1 MAVQINTINIGM
13 TDTQRDGVVTILRH
27 VLADQHLL
35 YIKTRN
41 YHWNVVGPLFHTLH
55 ELFESQYIQL
65 ATDID
70 NTAERIRYL
79 GAPAIGTLT
88 EFQRYT
94 TLTESPEDYPDAITM
109 ITNLVM
115 DHETMIR
122 NLRSYQAACDEEYQ
136 DMGTNDF
143 LIGLMQQHEA
153 MAWMLRAFLQERP

>member
-13 TDTQRDGVVTILRH
+13 TDTQRAGVVTILTH

-41 YHWNVVGPLFHTLH
+41 YHWNVVGPLFYTLH
-55 ELFESQYIQL
+55 EVFEAQYTQL

-70 NTAERIRYL
+70 NTAERIRSL

-122 NLRSYQAACDEEYQ
+122 NLRGYQAACDEEYQ

>member
-1 MAVQINTINIGM
+1 MAVQINTINIGLS
-13 TDTQRDGVVTILRH
+13 DTQRDGVINILTH
-27 VLADQHLL
+27 ILADQHLL
-35 YIKTRN
+35 YTKMRN

-55 ELFESQYIQL
+55 AVFEEQYSQL
-65 ATDID
+65 ATALD
-70 NTAERIRYL
+70 NTAERIRHL

-88 EFQRYT
+88 EFQRHT

-122 NLRSYQAACDEEYQ
+122 NLRSNQATCAEEFQ

-143 LIGLMQQHEA
+143 LIGLMQQHEK
-153 MAWMLRAFLQERP
+153 MAWMLRSFLQERP